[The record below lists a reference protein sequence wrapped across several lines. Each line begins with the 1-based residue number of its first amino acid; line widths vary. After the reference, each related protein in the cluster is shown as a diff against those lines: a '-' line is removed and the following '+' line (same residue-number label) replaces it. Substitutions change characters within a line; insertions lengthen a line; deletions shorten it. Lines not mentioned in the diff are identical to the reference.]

1 MIRRKTM
8 SDKETIKLLEEEIKA
23 LLNFKSVD
31 IYEDEEKGIKI
42 TVKLPNSQENIN
54 RNDILDRY
62 NSEEYHNGDLEQ

>member
-1 MIRRKTM
+1 M
-8 SDKETIKLLEEEIKA
+8 KEYTIELLEEEIKA

>member
-1 MIRRKTM
+1 M
-8 SDKETIKLLEEEIKA
+8 KEYTIELLEEEIKA

-62 NSEEYHNGDLEQ
+62 NSEEYHNGDLEQW